1 MMTPLSRLQAALA
14 DKPFD
19 ALLIS
24 SEINQRYLSGFS
36 YSDGYQL
43 ITKDAAFLFTD
54 LRYAEAA
61 RKQVEDFLVLVPS
74 TRQIDA
80 IAEVIRDNR
89 LETVAIEETALS
101 YADFGKFSE
110 ALPAALT
117 AGASAL
123 LGELRRVKSDAELA
137 VIARAQAITDR
148 AFSHIL
154 NYISPRVT
162 EREVA
167 MELEFFMRREGAE
180 TTAFS
185 TIAVSGTASSLPH
198 GEPRDL
204 PLQKGFLTM
213 DFGAQVDGYC
223 SDMTRTVVIGRAD
236 EEMKRIYETVL
247 GAQRA
252 ALDFVREGVRC
263 CDVDAVARQYI
274 TDVGYGTY
282 FTHSLGHGIGMLV
295 HEAPSFSRLA
305 PTDSLLSRGN
315 VMSVEPGIYIEG
327 KYGVRIEDMIAV
339 CHDGTIRNFTNS
351 PKELIEL

>member
-1 MMTPLSRLQAALA
+1 MTPLSRLQTALV

-19 ALLIS
+19 AVLLS

-36 YSDGYQL
+36 YTDGYQL
-43 ITKDAAFLFTD
+43 ITRDAAFLFTD
-54 LRYAEAA
+54 PRYDEAA
-61 RKQVEDFLVLVPS
+61 RARVKDFIVLVPKLG
-74 TRQIDA
+74 RLEG
-80 IAEVIRDNR
+80 IAEVMRDHGMKS
-89 LETVAIEETALS
+89 VAIEEDALS
-101 YADFGKFSE
+101 YANFGRLSE
-110 ALPAALT
+110 KLPAKLV
-117 AGASAL
+117 AGASDL
-123 LGELRRVKSDAELA
+123 LTALRRVKSDAELA
-137 VIARAQAITDR
+137 IIERAQAITDR

-180 TTAFS
+180 GVAFS

-236 EEMKRIYETVL
+236 AEMRRVYETVL

-252 ALDFVREGVRC
+252 ALNFVREGVPCRE
-263 CDVDAVARQYI
+263 VDAVARRYI
-274 TDVGYGTY
+274 TEAGYGAY

-295 HEAPSFSRLA
+295 HESPSFSRLA
-305 PTDSLLSRGN
+305 PDDSYLSRGN
-315 VMSVEPGIYIEG
+315 VMSVEPGIYLEG
-327 KYGVRIEDMIAV
+327 RFGVRIEDMIAV
-339 CHDGTIRNFTNS
+339 RHDGTIHNFTKS
-351 PKELIEL
+351 PKELIELL

>member
-1 MMTPLSRLQAALA
+1 MTPLSRLQALLA
-14 DKPFD
+14 DKDFD
-19 ALLIS
+19 AILLS

-36 YSDGYQL
+36 YTDGYQL
-43 ITKDAAFLFTD
+43 VTKNAAFLFTD
-54 LRYAEAA
+54 PRYDEAA
-61 RKQVEDFLVLVPS
+61 RARVKDFIVLVPKLG
-74 TRQIDA
+74 RLDG
-80 IAEVIRDNR
+80 IAEVMQSHKMTR
-89 LETVAIEETALS
+89 VAIEEDALS
-101 YADFGKFSE
+101 YADFGRLSE
-110 ALPAALT
+110 KLPATLVS
-117 AGASAL
+117 GASEML
-123 LGELRRVKSDAELA
+123 SELRRVKSDEELS
-137 VIARAQAITDR
+137 IIERAQTITDR

-180 TTAFS
+180 AVAFS

-223 SDMTRTVVIGRAD
+223 SDMTRTVVIGRPD
-236 EEMKRIYETVL
+236 EEMRRVYETVL

-252 ALDFVREGVRC
+252 ALDFVREDVLCRE
-263 CDVDAVARQYI
+263 VDAVARRHI
-274 TDVGYGTY
+274 TDAGYGAY

-295 HEAPSFSRLA
+295 HESPSFSRLA
-305 PTDSLLSRGN
+305 PEDSLLSRGN
-315 VMSVEPGIYIEG
+315 VMSVEPGIYLEG
-327 KYGVRIEDMIAV
+327 RYGVRIEDMIAV
-339 CHDGTIRNFTNS
+339 RHDGSIHNFTKS

>member
-1 MMTPLSRLQAALA
+1 MTPLSRLQAALA
-14 DKPFD
+14 DKEFD
-19 ALLIS
+19 AILLS

-36 YSDGYQL
+36 YTDGYQL
-43 ITKDAAFLFTD
+43 ITKNAAFLFTD

-61 RKQVEDFLVLVPS
+61 RTRIEDFIILVPS
-74 TRQIDA
+74 TTRLDA
-80 IAEVIRDNR
+80 IAEVIQSNKI
-89 LETVAIEETALS
+89 TCVAIEEDALS
-101 YADFGKFSE
+101 YADFGHFSE
-110 ALPAALT
+110 KLPATLM

-123 LGELRRVKSDAELA
+123 LSELRRVKSDAELA
-137 VIARAQAITDR
+137 VIARAQEITDR

-162 EREVA
+162 ERELA

-180 TTAFS
+180 ATAFS

-223 SDMTRTVVIGRAD
+223 ADMTRTVVIGRAD
-236 EEMKRIYETVL
+236 EEMKRIYDTVL
-247 GAQRA
+247 GAQRK
-252 ALDFVREGVRC
+252 ALEFLREGVLCRE
-263 CDVDAVARQYI
+263 VDAVARQYI
-274 TDVGYGTY
+274 TDAGYGAY

-295 HEAPSFSRLA
+295 HESPSFSRLA
-305 PTDSLLSRGN
+305 PDNSFLCRGN

-327 KYGVRIEDMIAV
+327 KFGVRIEDMIAV
-339 CHDGTIRNFTNS
+339 RHDGTIQNFTKS
-351 PKELIEL
+351 LKELIEL